1 MDKNVIDLQSRKD
14 RAFIEAQYAKAANA
28 LRVLIDDEGCCNAL
42 KPYGDALS
50 EIAALTDQHEQNID
64 FAKNVLDI
72 FSGAVDIDFDRS
84 TKADRRYKINE
95 AISFLTILRKRYE
108 T

>member
-14 RAFIEAQYAKAANA
+14 RAFIETQYARATNT
-28 LRVLIDDEGCCNAL
+28 LLTLIDEEGCCNAL
-42 KPYGDALS
+42 KPYCDALS
-50 EIAALTDQHEQNID
+50 EIAAVTDQQEENID

-84 TKADRRYKINE
+84 TKTDRLDKINE
-95 AISFLTILRKRYE
+95 AISFLTILKE
-108 T
+108 EI

>member
-1 MDKNVIDLQSRKD
+1 MIELQNRKD
-14 RAFIEAQYAKAANA
+14 MAFIETQYAKASIA
-28 LRVLIDDEGCCNAL
+28 LSVLIEDEGCCNAMR
-42 KPYGDALS
+42 PYGDALS
-50 EIAALTDQHEQNID
+50 EIAALTDQQEQNID

-84 TKADRRYKINE
+84 TKVDRRHKINE